1 MPIEEGAEML
11 QLGLEASWQFY
22 RQVEERIKRHLPVNV
37 QAVKHQ
43 MFKTQRSR
51 QGQNKGKYF
60 EYSHSMLIVSFAFE
74 ILVIELVKML
84 PSNSR
89 LSKVAAKDDATKR

>member
-1 MPIEEGAEML
+1 
-11 QLGLEASWQFY
+11 
-22 RQVEERIKRHLPVNV
+22 
-37 QAVKHQ
+37 
-43 MFKTQRSR
+43 
-51 QGQNKGKYF
+51 
-60 EYSHSMLIVSFAFE
+60 MLIVSFAFE